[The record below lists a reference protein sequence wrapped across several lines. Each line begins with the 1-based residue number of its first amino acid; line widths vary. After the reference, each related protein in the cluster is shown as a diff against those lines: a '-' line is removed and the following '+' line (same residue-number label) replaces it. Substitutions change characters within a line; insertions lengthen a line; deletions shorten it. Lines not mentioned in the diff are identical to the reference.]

1 MIPVIVG
8 PTAVGKTTT
17 AIEVAE
23 EINGEIIS
31 ADSRQVYQGM
41 EIGSGAPSAEERH
54 RITHHLVGCID
65 PEVRLSA
72 GEFSRMARSVANEIV
87 ARGRIPIVVGG
98 SGLYIRAMIDGLASI
113 PVSDP
118 VVRRDIEE
126 RIDEYGMERMIEE
139 LRRVDTEYAEKVGL
153 HDRKRLIRALEV
165 WETTGKS
172 FSDWHRD
179 QAGSR
184 WCKPLFFGLNRPR
197 SELHELI
204 SARVSGML
212 DAGWIDEVRALL
224 DKHSSAVTAK
234 RLSPLR
240 LTVDRRGV
248 TSQTQERRL
257 QSFVS
262 TQERRL
268 QSFVSTAD
276 NRTADISARD
286 LPPSMTETLGYKD
299 VIEYLRDAIEIDSVK
314 ERIVISTRQ
323 FAKRQ
328 LTWFRADDRV
338 KWRECSGSDAH
349 IQWAEW
355 ILKEIKKQ
363 LGSRQTVTESRL

>member
-1 MIPVIVG
+1 MTEFSTEIVIPVIVG
-8 PTAVGKTTT
+8 PTAVGKTAA

-31 ADSRQVYQGM
+31 ADSRQVYRGM
-41 EIGSGAPSAEERH
+41 EIGSGAPSAEER
-54 RITHHLVGCID
+54 RRVTHHLVGCVE
-65 PEVRLSA
+65 PEMRLSA
-72 GEFSRMARSVANEIV
+72 GEFSRMARSVTVEII
-87 ARGRIPIVVGG
+87 ARRKIPVVVGG

-126 RIDEYGMERMIEE
+126 RIDKFGMERMIEK
-139 LRRVDTEYAEKVGL
+139 LREIDPEYAEKVGL

-165 WETTGKS
+165 WETTGKN

-179 QAGSR
+179 QEGSR

-197 SELHELI
+197 TELNELI
-204 SARVSGML
+204 SARVSRML
-212 DAGWIDEVRALL
+212 DAGWIDEVRALV
-224 DKHSSAVTAK
+224 DKHSSPVN
-234 RLSPLR
+234 
-240 LTVDRRGV
+240 RRGLTTDNG
-248 TSQTQERRL
+248 TSDKL
-257 QSFVS
+257 
-262 TQERRL
+262 
-268 QSFVSTAD
+268 A
-276 NRTADISARD
+276 D
-286 LPPSMTETLGYKD
+286 LPPSITETLGYKD
-299 VIEYLRDAIEIDSVK
+299 IMEYLRGAIDIDTVK
-314 ERIVISTRQ
+314 EKIVISTRQ

-363 LGSRQTVTESRL
+363 LGSRQTITESRL

>member
-1 MIPVIVG
+1 MVQAINRNEIVIPVIVG
-8 PTAVGKTTT
+8 PTAVGKTAA

-31 ADSRQVYQGM
+31 ADSRQVYRGM
-41 EIGSGAPSAEERH
+41 EIGSGAPSAEERR
-54 RITHHLVGCID
+54 RITHHFVGCME

-72 GEFSRMARSVANEIV
+72 GEFSRMARSVTNEIV
-87 ARGRIPIVVGG
+87 ARGRIPVVVGG

-118 VVRRDIEE
+118 DIRCNIEE
-126 RIDEYGMERMIEE
+126 RIDKSGMERMIEE
-139 LRRVDTEYAEKVGL
+139 LREIDPEYAEKVGL

-165 WETTGKS
+165 WETTGKC

-179 QAGSR
+179 QESSR

-197 SELHELI
+197 TELHELI
-204 SARVSGML
+204 SMRVGKML
-212 DAGWIDEVRALL
+212 DAGWIDEVRALV
-224 DKHSSAVTAK
+224 DKHSSPVN
-234 RLSPLR
+234 
-240 LTVDRRGV
+240 RRG
-248 TSQTQERRL
+248 L
-257 QSFVS
+257 
-262 TQERRL
+262 
-268 QSFVSTAD
+268 TAD
-276 NRTADISARD
+276 NGTSDISVD
-286 LPPSMTETLGYKD
+286 LHPSITEALGYKD
-299 VIEYLRDAIEIDSVK
+299 IMEYLRNSIDMDSVK
-314 ERIVISTRQ
+314 ERIIISTRQ

-328 LTWFRADDRV
+328 ITWFRADDRV
-338 KWRECSGSDAH
+338 KWRECSGSNAH